1 MKYRWTSKALAF
13 ALLGSSACAL
23 LSKSELV
30 DIRYFSPERV
40 NARLDNATP
49 TAARQQG
56 DLWLRLG
63 RVSSSSSL
71 RERIAYRNAA
81 YERGYYEELRWT
93 DRPEIYVRRALGRS
107 LFEAHG
113 MHRVLSG
120 ASPTLETEVLAFD
133 DMRLSTGRAV
143 RIQLRVVLF
152 EESGVIFENT
162 ITVDR
167 PVVGDK
173 PGIEDVVAA
182 MADALDAVS
191 EEVSLKVGK
200 SLSARSRSRTGNSE
214 RAREHEL
221 EE

>member
-1 MKYRWTSKALAF
+1 MAV
-13 ALLGSSACAL
+13 ALLGCSACAL
-23 LSKSELV
+23 LSKSDLV

-40 NARLDNATP
+40 KAGIDDAAP
-49 TAARQQG
+49 TAAPQPG
-56 DLWLRLG
+56 DLRLRLG

-81 YERGYYEELRWT
+81 YELGYYEELRWT

-113 MHRVLSG
+113 LHRVLSG
-120 ASPTLETEVLAFD
+120 LSPTLETEVLAFD

-152 EESGVIFENT
+152 DDAGVIFEHT
-162 ITVDR
+162 LTVDR
-167 PVVGDK
+167 PVTGDK
-173 PGIEDVVAA
+173 PRIEDVVAA

-191 EEVSLKVGK
+191 EEVSRRVHQALP
-200 SLSARSRSRTGNSE
+200 ARSRPRTSDSE
-214 RAREHEL
+214 RAREPGL

>member
-1 MKYRWTSKALAF
+1 MVL

-23 LSKSELV
+23 LSKADLV

-40 NARLDNATP
+40 TAGTNDATAP
-49 TAARQQG
+49 AAPQG
-56 DLWLRLG
+56 DLRLRLG

-71 RERIAYRNAA
+71 RERIAYRTAA
-81 YERGYYEELRWT
+81 YELGYYEELRWT
-93 DRPEIYVRRALGRS
+93 DRPETYVRRALGRS
-107 LFEAHG
+107 LFQAHG

-152 EESGVIFENT
+152 EEAGVIFENT
-162 ITVDR
+162 ITVER
-167 PVVGDK
+167 PVAGDK
-173 PGIEDVVAA
+173 PRIEDVVAA
-182 MADALDAVS
+182 MAEALDAVS

-200 SLSARSRSRTGNSE
+200 ALSARSRSRTGNSE
-214 RAREHEL
+214 RAREHGL

>member
-1 MKYRWTSKALAF
+1 MAL

-23 LSKSELV
+23 LSKADLV

-40 NARLDNATP
+40 QEGFNNAAP
-49 TAARQQG
+49 TAASQQG
-56 DLWLRLG
+56 DLRLRLG
-63 RVSSSSSL
+63 RVSSGSSL

-120 ASPTLETEVLAFD
+120 ASPTLETEVVAFD

-152 EESGVIFENT
+152 GDAGVIFENT
-162 ITVDR
+162 LTVDR
-167 PVVGDK
+167 PVAGDK
-173 PGIEDVVAA
+173 PRIEDVIAA

-191 EEVSLKVGK
+191 EEVSLRVLEA
-200 SLSARSRSRTGNSE
+200 LSARSRSQTGNSE
-214 RAREHEL
+214 RAREPGIEP
-221 EE
+221 